1 MEGVHKGWV
10 SNCVKTGEPEG
21 LGDFHPQYGLG
32 QIPGRRFGDEFPQKL
47 KQNVKLEY
55 NF

>member
-1 MEGVHKGWV
+1 MESGVHGQH
-10 SNCVKTGEPEG
+10 TGKVAG
-21 LGDFHPQYGLG
+21 N
-32 QIPGRRFGDEFPQKL
+32 IPQKL

>member
-1 MEGVHKGWV
+1 V
-10 SNCVKTGEPEG
+10 SLHGG
-21 LGDFHPQYGLG
+21 YDLGGYVRVVMSEHP
-32 QIPGRRFGDEFPQKL
+32 GDWDKVLQKL